1 MALPLAVL
9 LPTIME
15 VIGKVIPDPNAA
27 AQAKLAAYE
36 MAQKGDLAEL
46 DASVKI
52 AQAQAA
58 TNTAEAATDKFR
70 GGWRPACGW
79 ICAAGLGYDFLLR
92 PLLPWLVNSLGAHTA
107 PLPAIETESLFVLL
121 AGMLGLGGFRMR
133 EKLQGRP

>member
-1 MALPLAVL
+1 MLAAAIPVL
-9 LPTIME
+9 LQ
-15 VIGKVIPDPNAA
+15 VIDKVLPDPQAA

-36 MAQKGDLAEL
+36 MAQKGELAQLEA
-46 DASVKI
+46 DVKL

-79 ICAAGLGYDFLLR
+79 VCVAGMGYEFLLR

-107 PLPAIETESLFVLL
+107 PLPAIDSESLMVLL
-121 AGMLGLGGFRMR
+121 AGMLGLGGFRTFER
-133 EKLQGRP
+133 LKGKA

>member
-1 MALPLAVL
+1 MALAA
-9 LPTIME
+9 
-15 VIGKVIPDPNAA
+15 VIPVVLSVIDKVLPDPQAA

-36 MAQKGDLAEL
+36 MAQRGELAEL

-79 ICAAGLGYDFLLR
+79 ICAAALGYDFILR

-107 PLPAIETESLFVLL
+107 PLPAIESESLLTLL
-121 AGMLGLGGFRMR
+121 AGMLGLGGFRTF
-133 EKLQGRP
+133 EKLKGKS

>member
-1 MALPLAVL
+1 MLAAAIPVL
-9 LPTIME
+9 LGIIDKI
-15 VIGKVIPDPNAA
+15 VPDPAQA

-36 MAQKGDLAEL
+36 MAQKGELAQLEA
-46 DASVKI
+46 DVKL

-79 ICAAGLGYDFLLR
+79 VCVAGMGYEFLLR

-107 PLPAIETESLFVLL
+107 PLPAIDSESLMVLL
-121 AGMLGLGGFRMR
+121 AGMLGLGGFRTFER
-133 EKLQGRP
+133 LKGKA